1 MASYDPTANG
11 AGEVVVLVA
20 RYEVR
25 DGSVDVVAAALDE
38 MARAVAREEPGC
50 LVYDINQDREDPL
63 RFLLYEVYRDQAAL
77 DFHRGTPHFRD
88 IVEGRVAPFLQDR
101 SRAFYARV
109 SSASKSR

>member
-38 MARAVAREEPGC
+38 MARAVAWEEPGC
-50 LVYDINQDREDPL
+50 LVYDINQDREDPH
-63 RFLLYEVYRDQAAL
+63 RFLLYEVYRDQGAL

-88 IVEGRVAPFLQDR
+88 IVEGRVAPLLQDR
-101 SRAFYARV
+101 SRAFYVRAT
-109 SSASKSR
+109 SAGKWR